1 MWATYPLTLAVTALL
16 NCNLPSYILHS
27 HFCFRG
33 HFFFLITL
41 KYQCKTLSITES
53 KVLHFLYMSFIKGR
67 RHLMIF
73 IFLAIYHN
81 MMYTVCPILFLPFHP
96 CYQKANLGLG
106 EFKTIFLIT
115 GLFGKS
121 LYHKILPVQII
132 DKFASVE
139 GQIRGRDNPVYK
151 SDFNSLWKY
160 SKIANFGCLFL

>member
-1 MWATYPLTLAVTALL
+1 
-16 NCNLPSYILHS
+16 
-27 HFCFRG
+27 
-33 HFFFLITL
+33 
-41 KYQCKTLSITES
+41 
-53 KVLHFLYMSFIKGR
+53 
-67 RHLMIF
+67 
-73 IFLAIYHN
+73 
-81 MMYTVCPILFLPFHP
+81 MYTVCPILFLPFHP
-96 CYQKANLGLG
+96 CYQAANLGLG

-115 GLFGKS
+115 GLIRKS